1 MLAYFSKFGHIFD
14 VSIKKDAATGNS
26 KGFGFINCSE
36 ESVYDEILGMRHRL
50 GGKRINCNNAFEDIR
65 TNHIGNNEQRKVFLR
80 GITADI
86 CDEDLEAYFKQFGR
100 IVRIYGLRDA
110 ADGKTKNFG
119 FLEFYEVKD
128 AANVISQKYHLV
140 AGIQIKA
147 LPFLEKIKEAP
158 GPHDIHPAL
167 NM

>member
-1 MLAYFSKFGHIFD
+1 MKQYRIFVGKLPVSIQEDDLLAYFSQFGHIFD
-14 VSIKKDAATGNS
+14 VSIKKDAISGYS
-26 KGFGFINCSE
+26 KGFGFINCSDQ
-36 ESVYDEILGMRHRL
+36 SVYDAILGQKHRL

-65 TNHIGNNEQRKVFLR
+65 TNHIGNNEKRKVFLR

-86 CDEDLEAYFKQFGR
+86 RDHDLRAYFKHFGR

-128 AANVISQKYHLV
+128 AANVISQEHHLV
-140 AGIQIKA
+140 AGI
-147 LPFLEKIKEAP
+147 
-158 GPHDIHPAL
+158 
-167 NM
+167 